1 MNKYIFDKQKAK
13 LNQWQLID
21 VKNEDSKIN
30 DNLYCY
36 WLGNEY
42 PSFSMIYDEQ
52 KNIIREKTKYEQY
65 ILKEY
70 ELQDGEYIEDK
81 EIKYKEKPKENNNFW
96 FWKDFK
102 WNFDLENFKKELEN
116 EIFYTRN
123 NIYDSDLKYKEHI
136 FRALSVDI
144 DNMKEKAL
152 QITLGVSKK
161 EDEIEWRIKDDSVIK
176 ITFEDILNILNLW
189 FERKNKIFEEFNSI
203 YENFLSENNIEN
215 LNQIIKDIKEKYKKQ
230 EN

>member
-65 ILKEY
+65 IWKEY

-136 FRALSVDI
+136 FRALSIDI
-144 DNMKEKAL
+144 ENMKEKAL

-161 EDEIEWRIKDDSVIK
+161 EDEIEWRLKNDSVIK

-189 FERKNKIFEEFNSI
+189 FERKNKFFEEFNLI
-203 YENFLSENNIEN
+203 YEKFLSENNVEN
-215 LNQIIKDIKEKYKKQ
+215 LNQIIKYIRKKYNKQ
-230 EN
+230 EF